1 MIVDFRP
8 QRAQHISLCE
18 ALDRLLDTG
27 VVALGE
33 VTLSVAEVDLIYLGL
48 QLVITSIKNGGHQT
62 PDYLLPDHGWP
73 AADGLRYAGAA
84 SPCPANALGP
94 KALPAAPPVSAS
106 TAAGSSPPLGLA
118 RPVRAPSPA
127 AGQGLGKLVLTVIK
141 LLHDL
146 LERQALRRI
155 EQGALN
161 QSQIERLGVTL
172 MNQAQQIE
180 NLRQELGLQAGE
192 LNLDLGPLGK
202 LL

>member
-1 MIVDFRP
+1 MILDFSP
-8 QRAQHISLCE
+8 QRAQHTSLCE

-48 QLVITSIKNGGHQT
+48 QLVITSIKNGHHQT
-62 PDYLLPDHGWP
+62 PDYLPDHGWP
-73 AADGLRYAGAA
+73 AADGLRHAGTA

-94 KALPAAPPVSAS
+94 KALPTAPAVSAS
-106 TAAGSSPPLGLA
+106 TAAGSSPPLGQA
-118 RPVRAPSPA
+118 RPGRAPSPA